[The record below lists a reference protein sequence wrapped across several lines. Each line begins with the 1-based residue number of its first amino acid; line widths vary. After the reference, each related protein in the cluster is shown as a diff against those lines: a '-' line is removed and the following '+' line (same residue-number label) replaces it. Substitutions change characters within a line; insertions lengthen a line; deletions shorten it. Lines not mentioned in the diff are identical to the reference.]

1 MARDSKPCAHEQDKA
16 IERKSKFDSYLYYF
30 FQACHLSKYGM
41 IKPVLI
47 LSFKVLI
54 LSFKVPNGM
63 PGRQSLRLILIVFT
77 FKETKQRLSGRPIP

>member
-1 MARDSKPCAHEQDKA
+1 
-16 IERKSKFDSYLYYF
+16 
-30 FQACHLSKYGM
+30 M